1 MAQTIDMEAIRKLSP
16 AERMA
21 LINQIWDTIADDDR
35 EVEVSAPAMAEMNR
49 RLEEMKQDPSK
60 SRSLEEVKRFLRS
73 RSGR

>member
-35 EVEVSAPAMAEMNR
+35 EVQVTDAAMAEMNR
-49 RLEEMKQDPSK
+49 RLEEMKRDPSK
-60 SRSLEEVKRFLRS
+60 SRSFDEVKRFLRS